1 MKNSQRLSTAEKSQI
16 QQEIKAVIDTL
27 ITGCENLDMKMAFGM
42 FTDDPEFLMMGT
54 DGTLCDYQTYLK
66 NNVDYLMTCASFK
79 LTTFQEEIRI
89 LDQETVLYAW
99 AYGVEAALKTGEQDI
114 IKNAGASF
122 VFKKQNGLWQVVY
135 YHESSVP
142 PVRISVE

>member
-1 MKNSQRLSTAEKSQI
+1 MLAVTTKGTREKQLAEDSIEELAQLASAAGADVVGKLL
-16 QQEIKAVIDTL
+16 QQLPVPSKTHYAGKGKLEELLA
-27 ITGCENLDMKMAFGM
+27 
-42 FTDDPEFLMMGT
+42 
-54 DGTLCDYQTYLK
+54 LK
-66 NNVDYLMTCASFK
+66 NNVDYLRTCASFK

-89 LDQETVLYAW
+89 LDWETVIYAW
-99 AYGVEAALKTGEQDI
+99 AYGVEAVLKTGEQDI

-122 VFKKQNGLWQVVY
+122 VFKRQNGLWQVVY